1 MTNHGDD
8 CYFYFYSTCTKGDS
22 CPFRHCEAAMGSET
36 VCNLW
41 QENRCF
47 RKICKFRHMEIK
59 KKRSEIPC
67 YWENQPA
74 GCQKPHCAFH
84 HEKPRFIDG
93 VYVPP
98 SKVPILRKE
107 GGEEAL
113 LIDPL
118 PPAPAPIASPA
129 NPQLRGV
136 IKTETLENVPSPTH
150 PPVVINTVD
159 DEDEDEDDQFSE
171 EGDDHKAGSDALR
184 IVSSR
189 KLSNNQGDSLNF
201 GIKTLEEIRLRKALK
216 ANLKKSGQLSV
227 QAYSNNGM
235 NVEKENI
242 RASLTSAILTAKEDC
257 QLLTE
262 NPPKRQIGDR
272 LGKRKVSPGDQ
283 LVSASIDE
291 PEETDFP
298 LKRRLGERL
307 AQKSV
312 RNRLGLPVESACSE
326 TDTCTDVKLHGEI
339 RIKTLEEIKQE
350 KASRSQEQART
361 GSICTTAKPP
371 GPLKRPGKA
380 LASPDIW
387 KYSEVFHAKKKLE
400 AKKIASDSE
409 ASLSEKKDILVD
421 MGPQDEASAKMEEV
435 RVKTLDEIRRE
446 KAARMQAKV
455 QDAQTEKQPSIDKG
469 FPKRR
474 ILRINKSMA
483 TDAVKINEQKTHAS
497 MEQSTGT
504 VDIKMIA
511 TNGKAC
517 SSGENVNVKSFEEI
531 MREKKLRKQQM
542 EQVDSSLQSQHSSV
556 LAQEQAIQKG
566 KSLIA
571 ARPGGS
577 SIPPE
582 SSTKPKALL
591 GGGQQMIALKQK
603 ESAPVPPAEQNI
615 VVSTSLEKQVDPPS
629 TSPINFISLRK
640 RSPPV
645 PLPVHNLVPVE
656 PQAQEVVLKKSAG
669 QLPEPKVRP
678 KLNVKPSIMKL
689 ATQVQLTQKRRE
701 PESPRS
707 AVAAVKPLNST
718 AVAIQSRE
726 PSCNRP
732 AMSASTG
739 TLDTNVQGS
748 SQVLKSLVMEY
759 SVQGPGDLALDLE
772 ESSRLQPQ
780 VVSITD
786 QRGTTYEPAVSPT
799 KDTSKSTFAI
809 CKTPSHGKARRLS
822 TVSARASS
830 SAVDDFDELMNEFT
844 DDRLE
849 DEMELD
855 PGKGEDDLLL
865 ELSEMI
871 DS

>member
-41 QENRCF
+41 QENCCF

-93 VYVPP
+93 IYVPP
-98 SKVPILRKE
+98 SKVPIIRKE
-107 GGEEAL
+107 GEEEAL

-118 PPAPAPIASPA
+118 PPAPAPIANPA
-129 NPQLRGV
+129 NPQIRGV

-171 EGDDHKAGSDALR
+171 EGDDHKTGSDALR

-189 KLSNNQGDSLNF
+189 KLSNNQDDSLNF

-227 QAYSNNGM
+227 QACSNNGTS
-235 NVEKENI
+235 VEKENI
-242 RASLTSAILTAKEDC
+242 RASLTSVILTAKEDC

-283 LVSASIDE
+283 LVSAS
-291 PEETDFP
+291 
-298 LKRRLGERL
+298 R

-326 TDTCTDVKLHGEI
+326 TDSTDVKLAGEI
-339 RIKTLEEIKQE
+339 RIKTLDEIKQE
-350 KASRSQEQART
+350 KASRLQERART
-361 GSICTTAKPP
+361 GNICTTAKPP
-371 GPLKRPGKA
+371 GPLKRPSKV
-380 LASPDIW
+380 LASPDIR
-387 KYSEVFHAKKKLE
+387 KCSEVFRAKKELE
-400 AKKIASDSE
+400 AKKMISDSE
-409 ASLSEKKDILVD
+409 ASLSEKKEILMD
-421 MGPQDEASAKMEEV
+421 MGLQGQGSAKMEEV

-474 ILRINKSMA
+474 ILHINKPMA
-483 TDAVKINEQKTHAS
+483 TDAVKINEQKTRAS
-497 MEQSTGT
+497 MEQSTRT
-504 VDIKMIA
+504 VDAKMTA
-511 TNGKAC
+511 TNGSVC

-556 LAQEQAIQKG
+556 FAQEQAIQKG

-577 SIPPE
+577 SIQLSPE
-582 SSTKPKALL
+582 SSTQPKALF
-591 GGGQQMIALKQK
+591 GGGKQRIALKQK

-629 TSPINFISLRK
+629 TSPINFISSSRK

-645 PLPVHNLVPVE
+645 SLPAHNLVPVE
-656 PQAQEVVLKKSAG
+656 AEVVLKKSAG

-689 ATQVQLTQKRRE
+689 AKQVQLTQKRRE

-718 AVAIQSRE
+718 AVEIKSRE

-739 TLDTNVQGS
+739 TLDTSVQGS

-759 SVQGPGDLALDLE
+759 SMQGPGDLVLDL

-786 QRGTTYEPAVSPT
+786 QRGTTYEPVVSPT
-799 KDTSKSTFAI
+799 KETSKSTFAI
-809 CKTPSHGKARRLS
+809 SKTPNHGKARRLS

>member
-41 QENRCF
+41 QENCCF

-93 VYVPP
+93 IYVPP
-98 SKVPILRKE
+98 SKVPIIRKE
-107 GGEEAL
+107 GEEEAL

-118 PPAPAPIASPA
+118 PPAPAPIANPA
-129 NPQLRGV
+129 NPQIRGV

-171 EGDDHKAGSDALR
+171 EGDDHKTGSDALR

-189 KLSNNQGDSLNF
+189 KLSNNQDDSLNF

-227 QAYSNNGM
+227 QACSNNGTS
-235 NVEKENI
+235 VEKENI
-242 RASLTSAILTAKEDC
+242 RASLTSVILTAKEDC

-283 LVSASIDE
+283 LVSAS
-291 PEETDFP
+291 
-298 LKRRLGERL
+298 R

-326 TDTCTDVKLHGEI
+326 TDSTDVKLAGEI
-339 RIKTLEEIKQE
+339 RIKTLDEIKQE
-350 KASRSQEQART
+350 KASRLQERART
-361 GSICTTAKPP
+361 GNICTTAKPP
-371 GPLKRPGKA
+371 GPLKRPSKV
-380 LASPDIW
+380 LASPDIR
-387 KYSEVFHAKKKLE
+387 KCSEVFRAKKELE
-400 AKKIASDSE
+400 AKKMISDSE
-409 ASLSEKKDILVD
+409 ASLSEKKEILMD
-421 MGPQDEASAKMEEV
+421 MGLQGQGSAKMEEV

-474 ILRINKSMA
+474 ILHINKPMA
-483 TDAVKINEQKTHAS
+483 TDAVKINEQKTRAS
-497 MEQSTGT
+497 MEQSTRT
-504 VDIKMIA
+504 VDAKMTA
-511 TNGKAC
+511 TNGSVC

-542 EQVDSSLQSQHSSV
+542 EQVD
-556 LAQEQAIQKG
+556 
-566 KSLIA
+566 
-571 ARPGGS
+571 
-577 SIPPE
+577 
-582 SSTKPKALL
+582 
-591 GGGQQMIALKQK
+591 
-603 ESAPVPPAEQNI
+603 
-615 VVSTSLEKQVDPPS
+615 PPS
-629 TSPINFISLRK
+629 TSPINFISSSRK

-645 PLPVHNLVPVE
+645 SLPAHNLVPVE
-656 PQAQEVVLKKSAG
+656 AEVVLKKSAG

-689 ATQVQLTQKRRE
+689 AKQVQLTQKRRE

-718 AVAIQSRE
+718 AVEIKSRE

-739 TLDTNVQGS
+739 TLDTSVQGS

-759 SVQGPGDLALDLE
+759 SMQGPGDLVLDL

-786 QRGTTYEPAVSPT
+786 QRGTTYEPVVSPT
-799 KDTSKSTFAI
+799 KETSKSTFAI
-809 CKTPSHGKARRLS
+809 SKTPNHGKARRLS